1 MMKTTK
7 IQLTAMA
14 ILMMVFMVT
23 TSAASSNGNKTE
35 IEITKISAL
44 ERYTTTHIKGEVV
57 RLLNE
62 DEFRLQDESGRI
74 KVYVGWKNPGVVKK
88 GDVITVKGMMDPGI
102 FFDEFYA
109 SEIIMENGNV
119 IKLKSGDQ

>member
-1 MMKTTK
+1 MKTTI
-7 IQLTAMA
+7 IQLMVMA
-14 ILMMVFMVT
+14 VLMMVFMVT
-23 TSAASSNGNKTE
+23 TSMASPNGKKTD

-57 RLLNE
+57 RILDE
-62 DEFRLQDESGRI
+62 DEFRLKDNSGKI

-88 GDVITVKGMMDPGI
+88 GDVITVKGMLDPGI

-109 SEIIMENGNV
+109 SEIILENGDV
-119 IKLKSGDQ
+119 INLKSGE

>member
-14 ILMMVFMVT
+14 ILMMVFMVS

>member
-35 IEITKISAL
+35 IEITEISAL

-57 RLLNE
+57 RLLDE

-88 GDVITVKGMMDPGI
+88 GDVITVKGMLDPGI
-102 FFDEFYA
+102 LFDEFYA
-109 SEIIMENGNV
+109 SEIILENGDV

>member
-1 MMKTTK
+1 MKTTK